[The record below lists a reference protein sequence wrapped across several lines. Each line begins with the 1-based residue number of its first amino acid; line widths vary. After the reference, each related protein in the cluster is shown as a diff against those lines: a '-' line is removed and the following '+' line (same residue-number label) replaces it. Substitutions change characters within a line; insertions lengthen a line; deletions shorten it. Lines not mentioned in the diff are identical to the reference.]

1 MLIRM
6 KHLFQKH
13 PPNGVY
19 YFRRRIPSDL
29 VEIVGQAR
37 IKKSLKTSNLIQA
50 KARAEK
56 LAAEYEA
63 EWVKLRKGGNVVASF
78 KSVEKLLEGYGVD
91 SFGGGGDGDV
101 GVGLFLDTLLD
112 RQSHSL
118 LEQHNGSYSALDHP
132 DAKLSVLERKALNRL
147 SGQTLTLADATEYYL
162 DAKDKV
168 GNKKF
173 SGEAR
178 RALRFFVIAL
188 GDRPLDAYKRK
199 EIAKRLRDGVHEMKT
214 GSVKKQLMYMRTA
227 VNKVIR
233 DYEYT
238 FNNPFNNQE
247 IPDLGKDEQS
257 RSSLNKEQQSSLIQL
272 LDNAEVG
279 DTINALKILF
289 DTGMRIAEVVG
300 LKTDDI
306 YLEHEIP
313 HIKLQRNPF
322 RPLKTKQSQRLI
334 PLMGYALEGV
344 KSQLTDSEWLF
355 PRYIDEDKGR
365 VKNNGASATCNK
377 RIKQLGFT
385 CHSLR
390 HNFKDRL
397 RLANVP
403 MENIKDL
410 QGWARGDQAS
420 RYGETSLLQLLYND
434 MMKADVWVDP
444 WDF

>member
-1 MLIRM
+1 MLVRM
-6 KHLFQKH
+6 KNLFQKH

-19 YFRRRIPSDL
+19 YFRRRVPSDL
-29 VEIVGQAR
+29 VEVVGRER
-37 IKKSLKTSNLIQA
+37 IKKSLKTNSLIKA

-56 LAAEYEA
+56 LAVEYEA
-63 EWVKLRKGGNVVASF
+63 EWVKLRESKGAVGSF
-78 KSVEKLLEGYGVD
+78 KKVDGLLDSYGID
-91 SFGGGGDGDV
+91 SFGRGGDF
-101 GVGLFLDTLLD
+101 GVDIFMDTLLD
-112 RQSHSL
+112 RQSESL
-118 LEQHNGSYSALDHP
+118 LEKYNGSYSALDDP

-162 DAKDKV
+162 DSKGKLGD
-168 GNKKF
+168 KKF
-173 SGEAR
+173 AGEAR
-178 RALRFFVIAL
+178 RALRFFVDVL
-188 GDRPLDAYKRK
+188 GDRPVDTYRRK
-199 EIAKRLRDGVHEMKT
+199 DVAKRLRDGVHEMKT
-214 GSVKKQLMYMRTA
+214 GSVKMQLMYMRTA

-247 IPDLGKDEQS
+247 IPNLGEDEQS
-257 RSSLNKEQQSSLIQL
+257 RTSLNEEQQSSLVQL
-272 LDNAEVG
+272 LDTADVG

-289 DTGMRIAEVVG
+289 DTGMRVAEVVG
-300 LKTDDI
+300 LRAEDI

-355 PRYIDEDKGR
+355 PRYINADKGC
-365 VKNNGASATCNK
+365 VKNDGASAAFNK
-377 RIKQLGFT
+377 RIKPLGFT

-403 MENIKDL
+403 LENIKDL
-410 QGWARGDQAS
+410 QGWSRGDQAS

-434 MMKADVWVDP
+434 MIKANVWASP
-444 WDF
+444 SDF

>member
-1 MLIRM
+1 MLVRM

-19 YFRRRIPSDL
+19 YFRRRVPSDL
-29 VEIVGQAR
+29 VEVVGRER
-37 IKKSLKTSNLIQA
+37 IKKSLKTRNLIQA
-50 KARAEK
+50 KVRAEK
-56 LAAEYEA
+56 LAVEYEA
-63 EWVKLRKGGNVVASF
+63 EWGKLREGEGVVDSF
-78 KSVEKLLEGYGVD
+78 KRVDSLLDSYGVD
-91 SFGGGGDGDV
+91 SFGGDGDI
-101 GVGLFLDTLLD
+101 GVDMFLDTLLD
-112 RQSHSL
+112 RQSHAL
-118 LEQHNGSYSALDHP
+118 LERHSGSYSALDDP

-162 DAKDKV
+162 EAKDKV
-168 GNKKF
+168 GDKKF

-178 RALRFFVIAL
+178 RALRFFVEVL
-188 GDRPLDAYKRK
+188 GDRPVDTYKRK
-199 EIAKRLRDGVHEMKT
+199 EVAKRLRDGVHEMKT

-227 VNKVIR
+227 VNRVIR
-233 DYEYT
+233 DYEYAFT
-238 FNNPFNNQE
+238 NPFNNQE
-247 IPDLGKDEQS
+247 IPDLGEDEQS
-257 RSSLNKEQQSSLIQL
+257 RTSLSEKQQSSLIQL
-272 LDNAEVG
+272 LDNAEVS
-279 DTINALKILF
+279 DTINVLKTLF
-289 DTGMRIAEVVG
+289 DTGMRVAEVVG
-300 LKTDDI
+300 LRTDDI

-365 VKNNGASATCNK
+365 AKNGGASAACNK
-377 RIKQLGFT
+377 RLKPLGFT

-410 QGWARGDQAS
+410 LGWSRGDQAS
-420 RYGETSLLQLLYND
+420 RYGETSLLQLLYDD
-434 MMKADVWVDP
+434 MIKANVMSSLP
-444 WDF
+444 SS